1 MLNLSQYLEY
11 LKFFF
16 ALTKLQYKVLVE
28 RWSHCNLRYRFSNG
42 FHLIRIIFGNN
53 ILLNI
58 LNVFIILARFDVFI
72 LAMRSTVLHLWV
84 K

>member
-42 FHLIRIIFGNN
+42 FHL
-53 ILLNI
+53 
-58 LNVFIILARFDVFI
+58 
-72 LAMRSTVLHLWV
+72 
-84 K
+84 